1 MHQNTMALRLRA
13 CKARL
18 PVKIAGCTGTQ
29 LARDSTEIMQ
39 IDEKRATGRYYTR
52 GNPFLSNPFR
62 AWAAALNLN
71 QQTVL
76 EPFAGDNSIPRLIRE
91 AQLQCRDWALFDI
104 EPAAAAVQQRD
115 TLADFPTGFDVCIT
129 NPPWLARNSATRRG
143 LPFPS
148 DTQHDDIY
156 KYALEKCLTHCKWVA
171 AIIPEAF
178 IRSGLFLHRLR
189 DFVSLVPQ
197 KQQVRAYKARLP
209 GNIEVRA
216 CKASLSGDGGKA
228 APLVPQKQ
236 QGRAYKARLPGN
248 VEGRA
253 YKARLPGDSG
263 KAAPFVPQKQQ
274 VRAGKARLP
283 GNGEVRACKARLPG
297 DGETARLPED
307 GGKAAPFMF
316 ADTEHPVGLALF
328 GPALQVGALSVKI
341 WRNNQFLGEL
351 EELRSHLPMPSRN
364 REIVFNEP
372 TGNVGLIA
380 VDNTVSASIRFCPPA
395 ELEGYPVRYQGRSIT
410 KLNVPWQVDVAELNA
425 HLANIRE
432 KTHDVFLTAF
442 KGLRRDGQYRRRL
455 DWALARAIVDAA
467 QPETSALFNIGN

>member
-1 MHQNTMALRLRA
+1 
-13 CKARL
+13 
-18 PVKIAGCTGTQ
+18 
-29 LARDSTEIMQ
+29 MQ

-52 GNPFLSNPFR
+52 GNPFLLKPFR
-62 AWAAALNLN
+62 AWAEALNLN

-76 EPFAGDNSIPRLIRE
+76 EPFAGDNSIPQLIRE

-104 EPAAAAVQQRD
+104 KPAAAEVQQRD
-115 TLADFPTGFDVCIT
+115 TLADFPKGFDVCIT

-148 DTQHDDIY
+148 DTQHNDIY
-156 KYALEKCLTHCKWVA
+156 KYALEKCLTNCKWVA

-197 KQQVRAYKARLP
+197 EQHGRACARLP
-209 GNIEVRA
+209 
-216 CKASLSGDGGKA
+216 KDGAK
-228 APLVPQKQ
+228 V
-236 QGRAYKARLPGN
+236 
-248 VEGRA
+248 
-253 YKARLPGDSG
+253 S
-263 KAAPFVPQKQQ
+263 
-274 VRAGKARLP
+274 
-283 GNGEVRACKARLPG
+283 
-297 DGETARLPED
+297 
-307 GGKAAPFMF
+307 PFMF

-328 GPALQVGALSVKI
+328 GPAPQIGALSVKI
-341 WRNNQFLGEL
+341 WRNNQCLGEL
-351 EELRSHLPMPSRN
+351 EKLRSHLPLRSHN

-372 TGNVGLIA
+372 AGNVGLIA
-380 VDNTVSASIRFCPPA
+380 VDNTVAASIRFCPPA
-395 ELEGYPVRYQGRSIT
+395 ELAGYSVRYQGRSIT
-410 KLNVPWQVDVAELNA
+410 KLHVPWEVDVGKLNA

-467 QPETSALFNIGN
+467 RPETSELFRSAL